1 MGDVFSE
8 QETLEFE
15 DQEIQY
21 VGDLEEECIKS
32 KLVDLVVL
40 TRFQATMIRDELQ
53 WGMVPD

>member
-15 DQEIQY
+15 DQEVQY
-21 VGDLEEECIKS
+21 VGDLEKECVKS

-40 TRFQATMIRDELQ
+40 TRFQATMIRAKLQ
-53 WGMVPD
+53 WGIPD